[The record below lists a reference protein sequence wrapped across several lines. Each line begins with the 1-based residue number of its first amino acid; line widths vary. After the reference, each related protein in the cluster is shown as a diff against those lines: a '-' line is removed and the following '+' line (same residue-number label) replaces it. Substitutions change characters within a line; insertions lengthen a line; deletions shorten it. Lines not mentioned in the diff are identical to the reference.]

1 MLQKYRITGMSC
13 SACSAAVE
21 KAASRVEG
29 VNSATVN
36 LLANTML
43 CEYDESITND
53 NNIIKA
59 VEDAGYG
66 ASVYVFGEQLPEEKE
81 RFTPVKTRLI
91 WSAVLLI
98 ILMYFSMGHMINL
111 PCPSFLSIDKNPLG
125 FTLIQL
131 ILTLPIIYLNRKFY
145 YSGFKALFRKHPNMD
160 TLVAVGSFASLAY
173 GLVETGIIIY
183 AVIKGNHELAHN
195 TAHNLYFE
203 GAAMILTLVTVGKF
217 LEERSKKKTGSAIA
231 KLIDLSP
238 KTASVIRDGEEKIIP
253 TEQVVKG
260 DLIVVH
266 PGESVCV
273 DGVIVSGSSSVDES
287 AVTGES
293 IPVQKKTGDR
303 VISATINQNG
313 SFTMKAEKV
322 GFETTLSKIIE
333 LVESAGAT
341 KAPVSRLAD
350 KIAGIFVPVVMG
362 ISLITAVIWLI
373 AAKDIA
379 FAFKCA
385 VSVLVIS
392 CPCALGLATPVAIT
406 VAVGRCASKGILIKS
421 AEAIE
426 NLSKV
431 DTVVLDKTGTI
442 TEGKP
447 SVVSAKLFGINENEF
462 KKIAASLER
471 NSEHPLAKAVLD
483 WCSNAEE
490 ANAEGFSSEAGK
502 GVSAEI
508 NGRRFFAGTQSCIES
523 LDIPTDENEEYIN
536 EISSDGQTLMFFGD
550 SEKLL
555 GIIGAKDEIK
565 PTSVEALNEMKAL
578 GLHTVM
584 LTGDSEGAAALT
596 AKASGVDEYIAKV
609 LPENKFEKVNELKS
623 EGRKVAMI
631 GDGINDSPALANADV
646 GIAVGNGTDIA
657 IDCADIV
664 LMNSDLKSAAEA
676 ISYSR
681 KTMTNIKE
689 NLFWAFFYNVICI
702 PLAAGAL
709 YPAFGISLSPMIA
722 AGAMSLS
729 SLFVVSNAL
738 RLYKKQALYK
748 GEPL

>member
-21 KAASRVEG
+21 RATSKVEG
-29 VNSATVN
+29 VSKATVN

-43 CEYDESITND
+43 CEYDEAVTSD
-53 NNIIKA
+53 PKIIKA

-66 ASVYVFGEQLPEEKE
+66 ASVYVFGADIPTEKE
-81 RFTPVKTRLI
+81 KFTPVKIRLI
-91 WSAVLLI
+91 WSSVLLV

-111 PCPSFLSIDKNPLG
+111 PCPDFLSLHTNPLG

-131 ILTLPIIYLNRKFY
+131 VLTLPIIYLNRKFY
-145 YSGFKALFRKHPNMD
+145 YSGFKALFKLHPNMD

-183 AVIKGNHELAHN
+183 ATVKGNFELAHD

-203 GAAMILTLVTVGKF
+203 GSAMILTLVTVGKF

-231 KLIDLSP
+231 KLVDLSP
-238 KTASVIRDGEEKIIP
+238 KSATVIRDGEEISIP
-253 TEQVVKG
+253 TEQVQKG

-266 PGESVCV
+266 PGESICV
-273 DGVIVSGSSSVDES
+273 DGVIVSGGSSVDES
-287 AVTGES
+287 AITGES
-293 IPVQKKTGDR
+293 IPVEKKVGDR
-303 VISATINQNG
+303 VVSATLNQNG
-313 SFTMKAEKV
+313 SFTMRAEKV

-341 KAPVSRLAD
+341 KAPVSKLAD
-350 KIAGIFVPVVMG
+350 KIAGVFVPVVMG

-373 AAKDIA
+373 ATRDVA
-379 FAFKCA
+379 FAFRCA

-406 VAVGRCASKGILIKS
+406 VSVGRCAGKGILIKS

-426 NLSKV
+426 NLSRV

-442 TEGKP
+442 TNGKP
-447 SVVSAKLFGINENEF
+447 TVSSVKLFGTDENGF
-462 KKIAASLER
+462 KRIAYSLEK
-471 NSEHPLAKAVLD
+471 NSEHPLALAILD
-483 WCSNAEE
+483 WCGEMHTDEAE
-490 ANAEGFSSEAGK
+490 AFASETGK
-502 GVSAEI
+502 GI
-508 NGRRFFAGTQSCIES
+508 NAVIGGKKYYAGTQSYMNSLGIDTES
-523 LDIPTDENEEYIN
+523 VNDYIN
-536 EISSDGQTLMFFGD
+536 EISGDGQTLMFFAD
-550 SEKLL
+550 ENALVA
-555 GIIGAKDEIK
+555 IVGAKDEVK
-565 PTSVEALNEMKAL
+565 PTSVEAIDEMKKL

-584 LTGDSEGAAALT
+584 LTGDNEGAASLVAR
-596 AKASGVDEYIAKV
+596 KAGIDEYIAKV
-609 LPENKFEKVNELKS
+609 LPENKYKKINELKQN
-623 EGRKVAMI
+623 GKRVAMI
-631 GDGINDSPALANADV
+631 GDGINDSPALVNADV
-646 GIAVGNGTDIA
+646 GIAIGNGTDIA

-664 LMNSDLKSAAEA
+664 LMNSDLKAASEA

-738 RLYKKQALYK
+738 RLYKK
-748 GEPL
+748 

>member
-21 KAASRVEG
+21 RATSKVEG
-29 VNSATVN
+29 VSKATVN

-43 CEYDESITND
+43 CEYDEAVTSD
-53 NNIIKA
+53 PKIIKA

-66 ASVYVFGEQLPEEKE
+66 ASVYVFGADIPAEKE
-81 RFTPVKTRLI
+81 KFTPVKTRLI
-91 WSAVLLI
+91 WSSVLLV

-111 PCPSFLSIDKNPLG
+111 PCPDFLSLHTNPLG

-131 ILTLPIIYLNRKFY
+131 VLTLPIIYLNRKFY
-145 YSGFKALFRKHPNMD
+145 YSGFKALLKLHPNMD

-183 AVIKGNHELAHN
+183 ATVKGNFELAHD

-203 GAAMILTLVTVGKF
+203 GSAMILTLVTVGKF

-231 KLIDLSP
+231 KLVDLSP
-238 KTASVIRDGEEKIIP
+238 KSATVIRDGEEISIP
-253 TEQVVKG
+253 TEQVQKG

-266 PGESVCV
+266 PGESICV
-273 DGVIVSGSSSVDES
+273 DGVIVSGGSSVDES
-287 AVTGES
+287 AITGES
-293 IPVQKKTGDR
+293 IPVEKKVGDR
-303 VISATINQNG
+303 VVSATLNQNG
-313 SFTMKAEKV
+313 SFTMRAEKV

-341 KAPVSRLAD
+341 KAPVSKLAD
-350 KIAGIFVPVVMG
+350 KIAGVFVPVVMG

-373 AAKDIA
+373 ATRDVA
-379 FAFKCA
+379 FAFRCA

-406 VAVGRCASKGILIKS
+406 VSVGRCAGKGILIKS

-426 NLSKV
+426 NLSRV

-442 TEGKP
+442 TNGKP
-447 SVVSAKLFGINENEF
+447 TVSSVKLFGTDENGF
-462 KKIAASLER
+462 KRIAYSLEK
-471 NSEHPLAKAVLD
+471 NSEHPLALAILD
-483 WCSNAEE
+483 WCGEMHTDEAE
-490 ANAEGFSSEAGK
+490 AFASETGK
-502 GVSAEI
+502 GI
-508 NGRRFFAGTQSCIES
+508 NAVIGGKKYYAGTQSYMNSLGIDTES
-523 LDIPTDENEEYIN
+523 VNDYIN
-536 EISSDGQTLMFFGD
+536 EISGDGQTLMFFAD
-550 SEKLL
+550 ENALVA
-555 GIIGAKDEIK
+555 IVGAKDEVK
-565 PTSVEALNEMKAL
+565 PTSVEAIEEMKKL

-584 LTGDSEGAAALT
+584 LTGDNEGAASLVAR
-596 AKASGVDEYIAKV
+596 KAGIDEYIAKV
-609 LPENKFEKVNELKS
+609 LPENKFEKINELKQN
-623 EGRKVAMI
+623 GKKVAMI
-631 GDGINDSPALANADV
+631 GDGINDSPALVNADV
-646 GIAVGNGTDIA
+646 GIAIGNGTDIA

-664 LMNSDLKSAAEA
+664 LMNSDLKAASEA

-738 RLYKKQALYK
+738 RLYKK
-748 GEPL
+748 